1 MAHSQLLPPSITV
14 HIPEITNKRMQQFLR
29 LFDPLSSPKRLSL
42 SMRVIT
48 FSLLVLLAALLQPV
62 CADWQY
68 HSRPDLSPPKLN
80 ITVRADSDD
89 VESGLI
95 FVAPYQGFEPGSHGP
110 AQPGAYIFR
119 DNGDLVWSGLG
130 YFGGWT
136 ANFRP
141 DVFNGK
147 PMLRATQGLMKE
159 RGLMHGNYGILD
171 DNYKFIKSFQAR
183 SHHHLS
189 VHEFLV
195 QDDKTVLIESPIPT
209 IHDLKP
215 YGGEKGQNWILAGSF
230 QGGISMGSHLSQRLM
245 FSISRG

>member
-1 MAHSQLLPPSITV
+1 
-14 HIPEITNKRMQQFLR
+14 
-29 LFDPLSSPKRLSL
+29 
-42 SMRVIT
+42 
-48 FSLLVLLAALLQPV
+48 
-62 CADWQY
+62 
-68 HSRPDLSPPKLN
+68 
-80 ITVRADSDD
+80 
-89 VESGLI
+89 
-95 FVAPYQGFEPGSHGP
+95 
-110 AQPGAYIFR
+110 
-119 DNGDLVWSGLG
+119 
-130 YFGGWT
+130 
-136 ANFRP
+136 
-141 DVFNGK
+141 
-147 PMLRATQGLMKE
+147 
-159 RGLMHGNYGILD
+159 MHGNYGILD